1 MMDIEFYQLTSA
13 GDRES
18 NQDYMAHV
26 LKDSY
31 ALFVVADGLG
41 GHYGGEKASRFLCQG
56 LVKCAD
62 IYGKR
67 IEKNPII
74 VFTQW
79 IEAAVVEMK
88 KLFADD
94 ITSYQA
100 YTTCAILYMDD
111 QIVLTG
117 HCGDSR
123 VYRMD
128 AQQVFWRTRDHSIPQ
143 QLFNDGKITDQ
154 EMARHPEQNRLTRSV
169 NAERPSPVEINI
181 YPAKK
186 KGDTFILCSDG
197 FWGNVKEQELLQ
209 LAQLNSRKA
218 ELGKLAQLSVLR
230 ANGNSDNVT
239 VQWIRCL

>member
-1 MMDIEFYQLTSA
+1 MDIEFYQLTSA

-26 LKDSY
+26 IKKRY

-41 GHYGGEKASRFLCQG
+41 GHYGGEKASRFFCQG

-62 IYGKR
+62 TYGSR
-67 IEKNPII
+67 IEKNPVI

-79 IEAAVVEMK
+79 VDAAVVEMQ
-88 KLFADD
+88 KLFGDD
-94 ITSYQA
+94 LTSYQA

-111 QIVLTG
+111 NIVLTG
-117 HCGDSR
+117 HCGDTR
-123 VYRMD
+123 VYRIN
-128 AQQVFWRTRDHSIPQ
+128 AKQVLWRTRDHSVPQ
-143 QLFNDGKITDQ
+143 QLLNDGKITDQ
-154 EMARHPEQNRLTRSV
+154 EMSKHPEQNKLTRSV
-169 NAERPSPVEINI
+169 NAMHPSPIEVNI

-186 KGDTFILCSDG
+186 SGETFVLCSDG
-197 FWGNVKEQELLQ
+197 FWGNIKGQEFLQ
-209 LAQLNSRKA
+209 LSQQDSGKL